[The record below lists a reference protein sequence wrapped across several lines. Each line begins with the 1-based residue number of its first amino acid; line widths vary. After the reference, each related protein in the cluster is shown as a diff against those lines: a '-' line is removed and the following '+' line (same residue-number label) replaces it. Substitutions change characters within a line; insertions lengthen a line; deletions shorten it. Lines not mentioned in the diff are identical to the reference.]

1 MGGGLQSVA
10 VSLTDVGQTRTE
22 NQDSWGEFERDGERL
37 LIVADGM
44 GGHRGGAT
52 ASRLCVESV
61 ARVFKT
67 GKGDAEERLRR
78 GFDLANKKI
87 YASALKNARL
97 RGMGTTAVAAL
108 FSPCGRTWVGWIGD
122 SRAYL
127 HRAGCLELLTADHSL
142 VAEWIRGGI
151 LSGDEGE
158 NHPRRNELTRAIGFG
173 DDVEPDVVELDVEPG
188 DILLLCSDGL
198 WGVVSEEQIGCTVG
212 SLDPAAAAR
221 VLVETANANGGPDN
235 VTVQLLAIRDAVESS
250 YELGPAGADRS
261 VTGEPGRKPAGS
273 TARFRLALPKLPRIR
288 LPKLPRIRLPKL
300 PRVRLPKLPRV
311 RLPKLP
317 RVRLPKPPRVRFPKL
332 PVGAAVVV
340 LVLSLGFVLA
350 HVSRTGDGTLPDA
363 RSVAPKPVNP
373 QPAARAS
380 KAAPIGDHAALR
392 GLKELLTGGV
402 AFLES
407 LNEAV
412 LPQTASNEGPK
423 EPAPREQIMVPPS
436 PPAPRTPLAASEIP
450 TARAFDL
457 EPEVH
462 TFVDTWLEAVSTTNH
477 PLYYSLGFR
486 DSTFEFRRAYADH
499 EKLRLVDAE
508 VVDVSTRAPVRIY
521 LRVVLSY
528 VFEDARGRFRT
539 EDTYRFILEDTGSSL
554 VVVGSWQ

>member
-10 VSLTDVGQTRTE
+10 ASLTDVGQTRSE
-22 NQDSWGEFERDGERL
+22 NQDAWGEFERDGERL
-37 LIVADGM
+37 LVVADGM
-44 GGHRGGAT
+44 GGHQGGAT

-78 GFDLANKKI
+78 GFGLANKEI
-87 YASALKNARL
+87 HRSALKNPRL
-97 RGMGTTAVAAL
+97 RGMGTTAVAVL
-108 FSPCGRTWVGWIGD
+108 FSPRGRAWVGWIGD

-127 HRAGCLELLTADHSL
+127 QRAGCLESLTADHSL

-151 LSGDEGE
+151 ISGDEAE

-198 WGVVSEEQIGCTVG
+198 WGVVSDQEIGYTIG

-221 VLVETANANGGPDN
+221 ALVETANANGGPDN

-250 YELGPAGADRS
+250 YEPGPARADRS
-261 VTGEPGRKPAGS
+261 VTGQPARKLAGS
-273 TARFRLALPKLPRIR
+273 IARFRLALPKLPRVR
-288 LPKLPRIRLPKL
+288 FPKL
-300 PRVRLPKLPRV
+300 PRVRFPKLPRV
-311 RLPKLP
+311 RFPKLP
-317 RVRLPKPPRVRFPKL
+317 RVRFPKLPRVRFPKL
-332 PVGAAVVV
+332 PVGAAVVA
-340 LVLSLGFVLA
+340 LVLSLGFVLTY
-350 HVSRTGDGTLPDA
+350 VSRTRDGAPPDEP
-363 RSVAPKPVNP
+363 SVAPKPGIP
-373 QPAARAS
+373 HPAAQSS

-392 GLKELLTGGV
+392 GLKELFAGGV

-412 LPQTASNEGPK
+412 LPQTANDEGPQ
-423 EPAPREQIMVPPS
+423 EPAPREHTTYPPR

-486 DSTFEFRRAYADH
+486 DSALEFRRAYADH

-508 VVDVSTRAPVRIY
+508 VVDISTRAPVRIY

-539 EDTYRFILEDTGSSL
+539 EDTYRFILEDTRSSL

>member
-1 MGGGLQSVA
+1 M
-10 VSLTDVGQTRTE
+10 
-22 NQDSWGEFERDGERL
+22 
-37 LIVADGM
+37 
-44 GGHRGGAT
+44 
-52 ASRLCVESV
+52 
-61 ARVFKT
+61 
-67 GKGDAEERLRR
+67 
-78 GFDLANKKI
+78 
-87 YASALKNARL
+87 
-97 RGMGTTAVAAL
+97 
-108 FSPCGRTWVGWIGD
+108 
-122 SRAYL
+122 
-127 HRAGCLELLTADHSL
+127 
-142 VAEWIRGGI
+142 
-151 LSGDEGE
+151 
-158 NHPRRNELTRAIGFG
+158 
-173 DDVEPDVVELDVEPG
+173 
-188 DILLLCSDGL
+188 
-198 WGVVSEEQIGCTVG
+198 
-212 SLDPAAAAR
+212 
-221 VLVETANANGGPDN
+221 
-235 VTVQLLAIRDAVESS
+235 
-250 YELGPAGADRS
+250 
-261 VTGEPGRKPAGS
+261 
-273 TARFRLALPKLPRIR
+273 
-288 LPKLPRIRLPKL
+288 
-300 PRVRLPKLPRV
+300 
-311 RLPKLP
+311 
-317 RVRLPKPPRVRFPKL
+317 
-332 PVGAAVVV
+332 

-363 RSVAPKPVNP
+363 RSVAPKPVHP